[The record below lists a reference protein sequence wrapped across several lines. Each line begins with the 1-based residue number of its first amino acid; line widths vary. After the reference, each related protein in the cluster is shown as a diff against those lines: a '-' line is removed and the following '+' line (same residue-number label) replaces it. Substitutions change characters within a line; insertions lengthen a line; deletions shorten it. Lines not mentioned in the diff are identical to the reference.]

1 MKRIKIVISVVL
13 YFSII
18 AIFSIDLY
26 LYKQINSRDIAL
38 EKQICTLSNQ
48 VFKLK
53 MELAL
58 HKKHKLINNKILGGI
73 GND

>member
-38 EKQICTLSNQ
+38 EKQINTLSNQ
-48 VFKLK
+48 VFKIK
-53 MELAL
+53 MERAL
-58 HKKHKLINNKILGGI
+58 HKNHELTNNKILGGI
-73 GND
+73 PND